1 VKRRQRR
8 LGSTWRTVTPV
19 TACPSSA
26 DYAAFEQDRGSPVI
40 DVILDLILFV
50 CTMQE
55 RWSERRRIVVGAAI
69 LASAILFTVIAV
81 QKASG

>member
-1 VKRRQRR
+1 M
-8 LGSTWRTVTPV
+8 
-19 TACPSSA
+19 
-26 DYAAFEQDRGSPVI
+26 I

-50 CTMQE
+50 CTMRE

-69 LASAILFTVIAV
+69 LVSAILFTVIAV